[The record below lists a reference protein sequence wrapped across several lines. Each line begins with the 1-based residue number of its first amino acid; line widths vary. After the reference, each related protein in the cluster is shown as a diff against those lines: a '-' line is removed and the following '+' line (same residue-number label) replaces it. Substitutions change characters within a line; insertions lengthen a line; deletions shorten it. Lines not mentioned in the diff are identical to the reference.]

1 MLTID
6 LRSDTVTRPDDGM
19 RRAMAGAEV
28 GDDVFGEDPSVN
40 RLQEVAA
47 ELLGREA
54 ALFVPSGT
62 MANQVCLRLLTRPGD
77 EVICDRTAHL
87 FRYEGGAAAV
97 LSGLPF
103 NLLEA
108 ERGLLGPEMIA
119 AAIRPDNVHLPVSRV
134 VALENTHN
142 YGGGAVYPP
151 EKIRAIQDL
160 ARERGLALHLDG
172 ARMFNACAAAGYTP
186 AELASGFDTVSFCLS
201 KGLGAPVGSMVVS
214 SRENIHQAR
223 RIRKRLGGGMR
234 QAGILA
240 AAGLY
245 ALEHNLDRL
254 AEDHARA
261 QVLARGLAD
270 RPGVAVDPS
279 RVETNIVVMDISGT
293 GLSNEEAVSRLAGR
307 GVGVVP
313 FGPGRLRAVVH
324 LQINDRDIDQAL
336 AAFRRVFTTT

>member
-6 LRSDTVTRPDDGM
+6 LRSDTVTRPDEGM

-40 RLQEVAA
+40 RLQEKAA
-47 ELLGREA
+47 DLLGREA

-87 FRYEGGAAAV
+87 FRFEGGAAAV

-103 NLLEA
+103 NLLDA
-108 ERGLLGPEMIA
+108 ERGLLSPEMIA
-119 AAIRPDNVHLPVSRV
+119 AAIKPDNVHLPVSRV

-142 YGGGAVYPP
+142 YGGGAVYPL

-160 ARERGLALHLDG
+160 ARDRGLALHLDG
-172 ARMFNACAAAGYTP
+172 ARMFNACAAADYTP
-186 AELASGFDTVSFCLS
+186 VELAAGFDTVSFCLS

-214 SRENIHQAR
+214 SRENIDEAR
-223 RIRKRLGGGMR
+223 RVRKRLGGGMR

-261 QVLARGLAD
+261 RVLARGLAD
-270 RPGVAVDPS
+270 LPGVAVDPA

-293 GLSNEEAVSRLAGR
+293 GRSNEEAVSRLAGR

-324 LQINDRDIDQAL
+324 LEIGDQDIEDAL
-336 AAFRRVFTTT
+336 AAFRQVFT

>member
-40 RLQEVAA
+40 RLQEKAA
-47 ELLGREA
+47 DLLGREA

-87 FRYEGGAAAV
+87 FRFEGGAAAV

-103 NLLEA
+103 NLLDA
-108 ERGLLGPEMIA
+108 ERGLLSPEMIA
-119 AAIRPDNVHLPVSRV
+119 AAIKPDNVHLPVSRLI
-134 VALENTHN
+134 ALENTHN
-142 YGGGAVYPP
+142 YGGGAVYPLAR
-151 EKIRAIQDL
+151 IRAIQDL
-160 ARERGLALHLDG
+160 AQERGLALHLDG

-186 AELASGFDTVSFCLS
+186 VELAAGFDTVSFCLS

-214 SRENIHQAR
+214 SRENIHEAR
-223 RIRKRLGGGMR
+223 RVRKRLGGGMR

-261 QVLARGLAD
+261 RVLAQGLAD
-270 RPGVAVDPS
+270 LPGVDVDPS

-293 GLSNEEAVSRLAGR
+293 GRSNEEAVSRLAAQ

-324 LQINDRDIDQAL
+324 LEISDRDIDEAL
-336 AAFRRVFTTT
+336 TAFRQVFT